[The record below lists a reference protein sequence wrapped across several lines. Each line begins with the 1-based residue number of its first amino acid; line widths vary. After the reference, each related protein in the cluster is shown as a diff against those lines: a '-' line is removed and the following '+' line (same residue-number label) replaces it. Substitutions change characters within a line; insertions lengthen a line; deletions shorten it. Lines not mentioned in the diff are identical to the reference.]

1 MKSMDSS
8 WGRYPSRR
16 AVNDHM
22 VVDLERPGADLRAFV
37 YCVAAACVGVLSGTF
52 LLFHIHSVDCTDL
65 IVPEADRD
73 E

>member
-1 MKSMDSS
+1 
-8 WGRYPSRR
+8 
-16 AVNDHM
+16 M

-37 YCVAAACVGVLSGTF
+37 FCVVAACVGVLSGTV

>member
-1 MKSMDSS
+1 MDSS
-8 WGRYPSRR
+8 WGRYLSRR

-22 VVDLERPGADLRAFV
+22 VVDLERPGALNLRAFV
-37 YCVAAACVGVLSGTF
+37 FCVVAACVGVRSGIF